1 MKIVSMTCP
10 NCGAKLEVNSEI
22 KSITCNYCGNAL
34 YLDDEVTH
42 IQFDN
47 SEQAGYEFEKGRQR
61 AQAEQRRQAQVTYSA
76 QPVYE
81 TKKKKSALKIILW
94 ALGWIYIFPLPIT
107 ILVLRKQSLKKGLRI
122 GIIVAAWVLYALFIG
137 IGATTSGTEQL
148 ETGEISILLS
158 NIAM

>member
-10 NCGAKLEVNSEI
+10 NCGAKLKVNSEI
-22 KSITCNYCGNAL
+22 KNITCNYCGNAL

-61 AQAEQRRQAQVTYSA
+61 AQAEQRRTAQTYPA

-81 TKKKKSALKIILW
+81 KKKKKNVFKIILW
-94 ALGWIYIFPLPIT
+94 VLGWIYLFPLPVT
-107 ILVLRKQSLKKGLRI
+107 ILVLRKQSMKKSI
-122 GIIVAAWVLYALFIG
+122 QIAIIVGAWVLYFI
-137 IGATTSGTEQL
+137 IIAISAAISNSEQL
-148 ETGEISILLS
+148 ENSEVALVLS
-158 NIAM
+158 NIVG